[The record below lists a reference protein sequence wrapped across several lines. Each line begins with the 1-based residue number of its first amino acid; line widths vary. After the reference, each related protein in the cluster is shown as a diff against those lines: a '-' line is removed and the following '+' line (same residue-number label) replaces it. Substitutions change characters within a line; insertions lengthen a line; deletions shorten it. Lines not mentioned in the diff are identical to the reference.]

1 MRSRT
6 QRSSTTPNHDGRK
19 NKRTA
24 QRKRVA
30 QGKGAMRGKGAAQ
43 GKSVA
48 QGNQPAPRP
57 SASAERRARKDA
69 AGPCPIMRACGGCA
83 WIGMPYKKQL
93 ARKQETIEELF
104 APLIAQFEWDVA
116 PDAVVGMRADVGD
129 AARKPGYDPLR
140 DGTITAAEGKCP
152 APRAFRYKAATP
164 FAPGPNGE
172 VRSGFYARG
181 THDIVDVPDCVVEAP
196 GARRTLNEVA
206 RVAER
211 LGIPAYDED
220 RRRGIL
226 RYAVLR
232 LGWRSDEGML
242 TLVTAQRDVPA
253 LEELAREIM
262 AFDPRIVTVAQNIN
276 GREGNAILGTETRP
290 LLGPGTMKDGLLGCT
305 FEISPAAFY
314 QTNPQQTE
322 VLYRLAIDGMD
333 LRGGDVVVDAYCGS
347 GTIGITAAH
356 AARAA
361 GAEVTLRG
369 VERNPSGIVDAR
381 RNAELNGMADTCDF
395 VAEDATHYLRRAA
408 EEGLAADVIA
418 LDPPRAGSTPEFL
431 AAAAAIA
438 PRRIVYVSCNPVTQV
453 RDLALLGE
461 AGYRMIRLTP
471 VDMFPHTDHSETVA
485 VLERS

>member
-1 MRSRT
+1 MRSRA
-6 QRSSTTPNHDGRK
+6 QRSSTTPDHDGRK

-24 QRKRVA
+24 QRKRAA
-30 QGKGAMRGKGAAQ
+30 QGKGAMRDQGITQGRSAAQ
-43 GKSVA
+43 S
-48 QGNQPAPRP
+48 NQSAPRP

-93 ARKQETIEELF
+93 AHKQATIEELF
-104 APLIAQFEWDVA
+104 APLIAQFGWDVA
-116 PDAVVGMRADVGD
+116 PNAVVGMRADVGD
-129 AARKPGYDPLR
+129 AAREPGYDPLR

-181 THDIVDVPDCVVEAP
+181 THDIVAIPDCVVEAP

-206 RVAER
+206 RAAER

-232 LGWRSDEGML
+232 LGWRSSEGML

-253 LEELAREIM
+253 LEELEREIM

-305 FEISPAAFY
+305 FEISPTAFY

-322 VLYRLAIDGMD
+322 VLYSLAIDGMD
-333 LRGGDVVVDAYCGS
+333 LRSGDVVVDAYCGS

-356 AARAA
+356 AAHAA

-381 RNAELNGMADTCDF
+381 RNAELNNMADTCDF
-395 VAEDATHYLRRAA
+395 VAEDATHYLHRAA
-408 EEGLAADVIA
+408 AEGLTADVIA

-453 RDLALLGE
+453 RDLTLLGE

-471 VDMFPHTDHSETVA
+471 VDMFPHTDHIETVA